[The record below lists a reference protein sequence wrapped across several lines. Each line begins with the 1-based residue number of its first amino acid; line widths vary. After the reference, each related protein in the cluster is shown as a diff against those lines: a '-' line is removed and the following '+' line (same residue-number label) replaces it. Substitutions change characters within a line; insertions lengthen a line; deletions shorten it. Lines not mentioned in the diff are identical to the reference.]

1 MGELCS
7 SRVSTLTDD
16 RHDVLEH
23 NRSTRQHGQWRATE
37 AATGSAGSDRTP
49 TECHRLATMARSVVS
64 LCRIRNTVRTVSS
77 GFAVNIMGLQVTDYG
92 PDARVVTVTGE
103 VDVVTAPD
111 LADCLTM
118 QLAGSQVVVVDLDG
132 VRFLGSAGVAV
143 LFEANELATRQ
154 GRDLQL
160 VSHSR
165 TANQVLKITGLVTCF
180 TFADTVPDALSLAV

>member
-1 MGELCS
+1 MT
-7 SRVSTLTDD
+7 SR
-16 RHDVLEH
+16 
-23 NRSTRQHGQWRATE
+23 
-37 AATGSAGSDRTP
+37 SAVPGRRGYRTP
-49 TECHRLATMARSVVS
+49 TECHRLATIAGSVVS
-64 LCRIRNTVRTVSS
+64 LRRIRPTVRSVSS
-77 GFAVNIMGLQVTDYG
+77 GFSVDIMGLQVTGDG

-103 VDVVTAPD
+103 IDVVTAPD
-111 LADCLTM
+111 LADCLTT

-165 TANQVLKITGLVTCF
+165 AANLALKVTGLCTCF
-180 TFADTVPDALSLAV
+180 TFANSVPDALNHVV

>member
-1 MGELCS
+1 
-7 SRVSTLTDD
+7 
-16 RHDVLEH
+16 
-23 NRSTRQHGQWRATE
+23 
-37 AATGSAGSDRTP
+37 
-49 TECHRLATMARSVVS
+49 MARSVVS

-77 GFAVNIMGLQVTDYG
+77 GFAVDIMGLQVTDYG

-118 QLAGSQVVVVDLDG
+118 QLAGSQIVVVDLDG

-165 TANQVLKITGLVTCF
+165 TANQALKITGLVTCF

>member
-1 MGELCS
+1 
-7 SRVSTLTDD
+7 
-16 RHDVLEH
+16 
-23 NRSTRQHGQWRATE
+23 
-37 AATGSAGSDRTP
+37 
-49 TECHRLATMARSVVS
+49 
-64 LCRIRNTVRTVSS
+64 VSS
-77 GFAVNIMGLQVTDYG
+77 GFSVDIMGLQVTGDG

-103 VDVVTAPD
+103 IDVVTAPD
-111 LADCLTM
+111 LADCLTT

-165 TANQVLKITGLVTCF
+165 AANLALKVTGLCTCF
-180 TFADTVPDALSLAV
+180 TFANSVPDALNHVV

>member
-1 MGELCS
+1 M
-7 SRVSTLTDD
+7 
-16 RHDVLEH
+16 
-23 NRSTRQHGQWRATE
+23 
-37 AATGSAGSDRTP
+37 
-49 TECHRLATMARSVVS
+49 
-64 LCRIRNTVRTVSS
+64 SS

-165 TANQVLKITGLVTCF
+165 PANQVLKITGLVTCF